1 MSRRKI
7 TPELQ
12 AVGKGFSNID
22 PGYTKLTRMREDDN
36 QNIANLKEAER
47 ERRERD
53 LTAEANLERIQ
64 KTEEANLKDIYIEDK
79 VLDTREKALKVNK
92 SIFEDNFEAEQKKD
106 KFKAAEVQSFLTE
119 LAPKAI
125 ENIDTIKKQNWD
137 VDQQASTRFHLK
149 HGISLDDQIALDLLE
164 EHQWAKGQELEEIA
178 DQLREEGYTIEEE
191 MWVRGKNSASEYG
204 RRKAYSI
211 IVGNRFEQW
220 AFQQLPKMEAD
231 TAAQKEAAM
240 EILAD
245 KYLEVHNL
253 KGISADF
260 LEPMFQKMR
269 GATSKII
276 NGARRS
282 ESIQASKERS
292 AQHIEVLAAA
302 YNTPTGGEALNN
314 LFRQKTR
321 EVGADGRSL
330 SPSEAKLKIFTE
342 VLKNVDNFPSDADVY
357 KLLNET
363 KLTHMNKTWAAAN
376 PELVRDLMNNRRIE
390 KENRTKVSKAVLD
403 GRRKEERAEFKAF
416 LDDPERYNGDA
427 RVVQRGIDQ
436 LFASGHTSEELA
448 PFLVYLDQSVQGRA
462 DGDYWRE
469 HINDLALSKTLS
481 TEDLTGPYVP
491 QDLKTKYWKQAAQN
505 DQLFSTI
512 DIKSIV
518 KDDLGGA
525 LRAALKE
532 DSLTTA
538 LHPSFEKAKRHA
550 ELEFRKE
557 FINNGGDADKA
568 LQNIEL
574 KIKNGTGKYSIIE
587 PGKQEIA
594 NGVTSFFASFTPGNH
609 DNAPP
614 ILNVSTFAERQK
626 IKRRVA
632 KDPTLLHRDLLV
644 KPEKLR
650 DIAKAIK
657 EGRNYRLPEVF
668 FELSGYNPS
677 IMGSPIDIWQQQIKA
692 AQDLGYLEKM
702 NLKIED
708 FKGTMFRDSKDP
720 LGKEII
726 QNLRTKA
733 DFRKTLQYTYK
744 PDSVRDPKYMS
755 PLVGGTVTNTLPPVY
770 TEEIP
775 IIVDN
780 ETMQFLKDSD
790 DFDYDIQ
797 EGSNVG
803 RFYRVEV

>member
-22 PGYTKLTRMREDDN
+22 PGYAKLTRMREDDN

-79 VLDTREKALKVNK
+79 VLDTREKALKVNAG
-92 SIFEDNFEAEQKKD
+92 IFEDNFKREQKGD
-106 KFKAAEVQSFLTE
+106 EYKAAEVQHLLTD
-119 LAPKAI
+119 LAPKAFA
-125 ENIDTIKKQNWD
+125 NIQTIQRGNWD
-137 VDQQASTRFHLK
+137 RDQKKSTAFHLK
-149 HGISLDDQIALDLLE
+149 HGLSLDEQIELDLLE
-164 EHQWAKGQELEEIA
+164 EHQWAKGEELELLA

-191 MWVRGKNSASEYG
+191 MYVRGRNSASDYG
-204 RRKAYSI
+204 RLKAYSI
-211 IVGNRFEQW
+211 IVGNKFEAW
-220 AFQQLPKMEAD
+220 AFNQLPKMEAD

-269 GATSKII
+269 ASTSKIV

-282 ESIQASKERS
+282 ESIQESKERS

-302 YNTPTGGEALNN
+302 YNTPTGGAALNN

-330 SPSEAKLKIFTE
+330 SPGEAKLAVFQDLQNI
-342 VLKNVDNFPSDADVY
+342 NNFPSDADVY

-376 PELVRDLMNNRRIE
+376 PELVQDLMNQRRIK
-390 KENRTKVSKAVLD
+390 KENKATVSKAVLD
-403 GRRKEERAEFKAF
+403 AKKVEERAEFKAF
-416 LDDPERYNGDA
+416 LDDPTRYNGDA
-427 RVVQRGIDQ
+427 RVVQQGIDQ
-436 LFASGHTSEELA
+436 LFASGHTAEDLA

-469 HINDLALSKTLS
+469 HINELALNNTLS

-491 QDLKTKYWKQAAQN
+491 TDLKNKYWKQAAQN

-512 DIKSIV
+512 DLKSIV
-518 KDDLGGA
+518 KDDIGGA

-538 LHPSFEKAKRHA
+538 LHPSFEKAKNHA

-557 FINNGGDADKA
+557 FLRNGGDAAKA

-574 KIKNGTGKYSIIE
+574 KIKNGTGKYSVIE

-626 IKRRVA
+626 IKQRVA

-657 EGRNYRLPEVF
+657 EGRSYRLPEVF
-668 FELSGYNPS
+668 YEISGYNPNV
-677 IMGSPIDIWQQQIKA
+677 MGSPIDIWTQQIKA
-692 AQDLGYLEKM
+692 AEDLGYLEKM

-733 DFRKTLQYTYK
+733 DFRKVLQLTYK
-744 PDSVRDPKYMS
+744 PDSAQDPKYMS

-775 IIVDN
+775 VVVDN
-780 ETMQFLKDSD
+780 ETLQFLKDSD

-797 EGSNVG
+797 EGTNVG
-803 RFYRVEV
+803 RFYIVEV

>member
-22 PGYTKLTRMREDDN
+22 PGYAKLARMREDDN
-36 QNIANLKEAER
+36 QKVADLKEAEK

-53 LTAEANLERIQ
+53 LLAEANLDRIQ

-79 VLDTREKALKVNK
+79 VIDTREKALKVNK
-92 SIFEDNFEAEQKKD
+92 EIFEDNFDAEQKQAKYR
-106 KFKAAEVQSFLTE
+106 AAEVQSFITE
-119 LAPKAI
+119 LVPQAVKDI
-125 ENIDTIKKQNWD
+125 NTLKQKQWN
-137 VDQQASTRFHLK
+137 VDQQKSTAFHLK
-149 HGISLDDQIALDLLE
+149 HGLSLDEQIELDLLE
-164 EHQWAKGQELEEIA
+164 EYQWAKGEELETLA
-178 DQLREEGYTIEEE
+178 DQLREEGYTLEEE
-191 MWVRGKNSASEYG
+191 MYIRGKNPASDYG
-204 RRKAYSI
+204 RLKANSI
-211 IVGNRFEQW
+211 IAGNNFEQW
-220 AFQQLPKMEAD
+220 AFSMLPKMEAD

-269 GATSKII
+269 TAKYKII

-282 ESIQASKERS
+282 EAIQQSQARS
-292 AQHIEVLAAA
+292 SQHLEVLAAA
-302 YNTPTGGEALNN
+302 YNTPTGGAALNN

-330 SPSEAKLKIFTE
+330 SPGEAKLKVFQDLQNIT
-342 VLKNVDNFPSDADVY
+342 NFPNDADVY

-376 PELVRDLMNNRRIE
+376 PELVQDLMNQRRIK
-390 KENRTKVSKAVLD
+390 KENRKSVSAAVLTAK
-403 GRRKEERAEFKAF
+403 RQEERAEFKAF
-416 LDDPERYNGDA
+416 LDDPERYNGDR
-427 RVVQRGIDQ
+427 RVVQQGIDQ
-436 LFASGHTSEELA
+436 LYATGHTSEELA

-469 HINDLALSKTLS
+469 HINDLALNNSLS

-491 QDLKTKYWKQAAQN
+491 QDLKNKYWKQAAQN

-512 DIKSIV
+512 DLKSIV

-557 FINNGGDADKA
+557 FLRNGGDADKA

-574 KIKNGTGKYSIIE
+574 KIKNGTGKYKIIE
-587 PGKQEIA
+587 PGKQEIE

-609 DNAPP
+609 PNAPE
-614 ILNVSTFAERQK
+614 ILNVASYKERVKVIQK
-626 IKRRVA
+626 LK
-632 KDPTLLHRDLLV
+632 KDETLLHKQLLLHPDRI
-644 KPEKLR
+644 K
-650 DIAKAIK
+650 DIAKSIK
-657 EGRNYRLPEVF
+657 EGRNYRLPNV
-668 FELSGYNPS
+668 LWDISLANPNRY
-677 IMGSPIDIWQQQIKA
+677 GSPIDIWKQQLKVAEDQ
-692 AQDLGYLEKM
+692 GFLEKWDLEM
-702 NLKIED
+702 ED

-726 QNLRTKA
+726 QTLRTKS
-733 DFRKTLQYTYK
+733 DFRKVLQMTYK

-755 PLVGGTVTNTLPPVY
+755 PIVAGTVTKTLPPVY
-770 TEEIP
+770 TQEIP
-775 IIVDN
+775 VILDPQ
-780 ETMQFLKDSD
+780 TQQFLKDSD
-790 DFDYDIQ
+790 DFDYEIQ
-797 EGSNVG
+797 PGTNVG
-803 RFYRVEV
+803 RFYRVGL

>member
-22 PGYTKLTRMREDDN
+22 PGYAKLTRMREDDN

-64 KTEEANLKDIYIEDK
+64 KTEEANLRDIYIEDK
-79 VLDTREKALKVNK
+79 VLDTRERALKVNAG
-92 SIFEDNFEAEQKKD
+92 IFEDNFRRQEKGYEA
-106 KFKAAEVQSFLTE
+106 KAAEVQHLLTN
-119 LAPKAI
+119 LAPQAFA
-125 ENIDTIKKQNWD
+125 DFQTIQRRNWD
-137 VDQQASTRFHLK
+137 RDQAKATAFHLK
-149 HGISLDDQIALDLLE
+149 HGLSLDEQIELDLLE
-164 EHQWAKGQELEEIA
+164 EHQWAKGEELELLA
-178 DQLREEGYTIEEE
+178 DQLREEGFTIEEE
-191 MWVRGKNSASEYG
+191 MYVRGRNSASDYG
-204 RRKAYSI
+204 RLKAYSI
-211 IVGNRFEQW
+211 IVGNRFEKW
-220 AFQQLPKMEAD
+220 AFSQLPKMEAD

-245 KYLEVHNL
+245 KYLEVHKL
-253 KGISADF
+253 KGVSADF

-269 GATSKII
+269 AATSKIV

-282 ESIQASKERS
+282 ESIQQSKRRS
-292 AQHIEVLAAA
+292 AEHIEVLAAA
-302 YNTPTGGEALNN
+302 YNTPDGGAALNN

-321 EVGADGRSL
+321 EIGVDGRSL
-330 SPSEAKLKIFTE
+330 SPGEAKLAVFRDLQNIT
-342 VLKNVDNFPSDADVY
+342 NFPSDADVY

-376 PELVRDLMNNRRIE
+376 PELVQDLMNQRRIQ

-403 GRRKEERAEFKAF
+403 AKKVEERAEFKAF

-427 RVVQRGIDQ
+427 RVVQQGIDQ

-469 HINDLALSKTLS
+469 HINDLALNNTLS

-491 QDLKTKYWKQAAQN
+491 QDLKNKYWKQASQN

-512 DIKSIV
+512 DLKSIV

-557 FINNGGDADKA
+557 FLRNGGDADKA

-574 KIKNGTGKYSIIE
+574 KIKNGDGKYSVIE

-614 ILNVSTFAERQK
+614 ILNVATFAERQK
-626 IKRRVA
+626 IKQRVA

-650 DIAKAIK
+650 DIAKAIA
-657 EGRNYRLPEVF
+657 EGRSYRLPEVF
-668 FELSGYNPS
+668 YEISGYNPNV
-677 IMGSPIDIWQQQIKA
+677 MGSPIDIWTQQIKA
-692 AQDLGYLEKM
+692 AEDLGYLEKM

-733 DFRKTLQYTYK
+733 DFRKVLQMTYK

-775 IIVDN
+775 LIVDN
-780 ETMQFLKDSD
+780 EVLQFLKNSD

-797 EGSNVG
+797 EGTNVG

>member
-22 PGYTKLTRMREDDN
+22 PGYAKLTRMREDDN

-79 VLDTREKALKVNK
+79 VLDTREKALKVNAE
-92 SIFEDNFEAEQKKD
+92 IFKDNFEAQQKVENA
-106 KFKAAEVQSFLTE
+106 KAEELNNFLTV

-125 ENIDTIKKQNWD
+125 SDIQTLKEKNWD
-137 VDQQASTRFHLK
+137 ATQAENTRFYLK
-149 HGISLDDQIALDLLE
+149 HGLSLDEQIQLDLLE
-164 EHQWAKGQELEEIA
+164 EHQWAKGEELELVA
-178 DQLREEGYTIEEE
+178 DQLREEGYTLEEE
-191 MWVRGKNSASEYG
+191 MFVRGKNSASDYG
-204 RRKAYSI
+204 RLKAYSI
-211 IVGNRFEQW
+211 IAGNKFENW

-245 KYLEVHNL
+245 KYLEIHGL

-269 GATSKII
+269 ASTSKIV

-282 ESIQASKERS
+282 ESIQQSKKRS
-292 AQHIEVLAAA
+292 AEHIEVLAAA
-302 YNTPTGGEALNN
+302 YNTPNGGEALNN

-330 SPSEAKLKIFTE
+330 SPGEAKLAVFKDLQNIT
-342 VLKNVDNFPSDADVY
+342 NFPSDADVY

-376 PELVRDLMNNRRIE
+376 PELVQDLMNQRRIQ
-390 KENRTKVSKAVLD
+390 KENKATVSKAVLD
-403 GRRKEERAEFKAF
+403 AKKVEERAEFKAF
-416 LDDPERYNGDA
+416 LDDPTRYNGDA
-427 RVVQRGIDQ
+427 RVVQQGIDQ
-436 LFASGHTSEELA
+436 LFASGHTAEDLA

-491 QDLKTKYWKQAAQN
+491 QDLKNKYWKQAAQN
-505 DQLFSTI
+505 DQLFDTI
-512 DIKSIV
+512 DLKSIV

-550 ELEFRKE
+550 EIEFRKE

-574 KIKNGTGKYSIIE
+574 KIKNGTGKYKIIE
-587 PGKQEIA
+587 PGQQEIE

-609 DNAPP
+609 KNAPE
-614 ILNVSTFAERQK
+614 ILNVNSFKERVKVIQK
-626 IKRRVA
+626 LK
-632 KDPTLLHRDLLV
+632 KDETLLHKKLLLHPDRI
-644 KPEKLR
+644 K

-657 EGRNYRLPEVF
+657 EGRNYRLPNV
-668 FELSGYNPS
+668 LWDISLANPNKY
-677 IMGSPIDIWQQQIKA
+677 GSPIDIWKQQLKVAEDQ
-692 AQDLGYLEKM
+692 GFLEKWD
-702 NLKIED
+702 LEIED

-733 DFRKTLQYTYK
+733 DFRKVLQLTYK
-744 PDSVRDPKYMS
+744 PDSAQDPKYMS

-780 ETMQFLKDSD
+780 TTLQFMKDSD

-797 EGSNVG
+797 EGTNVG

>member
-22 PGYTKLTRMREDDN
+22 PGYAKLTRMREDDN

-79 VLDTREKALKVNK
+79 VLDTREKALKVNAE
-92 SIFEDNFEAEQKKD
+92 IFKDNFEAQQKVENA
-106 KFKAAEVQSFLTE
+106 KAEELNNFLTV

-125 ENIDTIKKQNWD
+125 SDIQTLKEKNWD
-137 VDQQASTRFHLK
+137 ATQAENTRFYLK
-149 HGISLDDQIALDLLE
+149 HGLSLDEQIQLDLLE
-164 EHQWAKGQELEEIA
+164 EHQWAKGEELELVA
-178 DQLREEGYTIEEE
+178 DQLREEGYTLEEE
-191 MWVRGKNSASEYG
+191 MFVRGKNSASDYG
-204 RRKAYSI
+204 RLKAYSI
-211 IVGNRFEQW
+211 IAGNKFENW

-245 KYLEVHNL
+245 KYLEIHGL

-269 GATSKII
+269 ASTSKIV

-282 ESIQASKERS
+282 ESIQQSKKRS
-292 AQHIEVLAAA
+292 AEHIEVLAAA
-302 YNTPTGGEALNN
+302 YNTPNGGEALNN

-330 SPSEAKLKIFTE
+330 SPGEAKLAVFKDLQNIT
-342 VLKNVDNFPSDADVY
+342 NFPSDADVY

-376 PELVRDLMNNRRIE
+376 PELVQDLMNQRRIQ
-390 KENRTKVSKAVLD
+390 KENKATVSKAVLD
-403 GRRKEERAEFKAF
+403 AKKVEERAEFKAF
-416 LDDPERYNGDA
+416 LDDPTRYNGDA
-427 RVVQRGIDQ
+427 RVVQQGIDQ
-436 LFASGHTSEELA
+436 LFASGHTAEDLA

-491 QDLKTKYWKQAAQN
+491 QDLKNKYWKQAAQN
-505 DQLFSTI
+505 DQLFDTI
-512 DIKSIV
+512 DLKSIV

-538 LHPSFEKAKRHA
+538 LHPSFEKAKRYA
-550 ELEFRKE
+550 EIEFRKE

-574 KIKNGTGKYSIIE
+574 KIKNGTGKYKIIE
-587 PGKQEIA
+587 PGQQEIE

-609 DNAPP
+609 KNAPE
-614 ILNVSTFAERQK
+614 ILNVNSFKERVKVIQK
-626 IKRRVA
+626 LK
-632 KDPTLLHRDLLV
+632 KDETLLHKKLLLHPDRI
-644 KPEKLR
+644 K

-657 EGRNYRLPEVF
+657 EGRNYRLPNV
-668 FELSGYNPS
+668 LWDISLANPNKY
-677 IMGSPIDIWQQQIKA
+677 GSPIDIWKQQLKVAEDQ
-692 AQDLGYLEKM
+692 GFLEKWD
-702 NLKIED
+702 LEIED

-733 DFRKTLQYTYK
+733 DFRKVLQLTYK
-744 PDSVRDPKYMS
+744 PDSAQDPKYMS

-780 ETMQFLKDSD
+780 TTLQFMKDSD

-797 EGSNVG
+797 EGTNVG

>member
-53 LTAEANLERIQ
+53 LTAEANLDRIQ

-92 SIFEDNFEAEQKKD
+92 SIFEDNFEAQQKID
-106 KFKAAEVQSFLTE
+106 KYKAAEVQSFLTE

-125 ENIDTIKKQNWD
+125 EDIKSNQLKDWD
-137 VDQQASTRFHLK
+137 ATQKWSTNFHLR
-149 HGISLDDQIALDLLE
+149 HGLTLDEQIELDLLE
-164 EHQWAKGQELEEIA
+164 EYQWAKGEELEKVA
-178 DQLREEGYTIEEE
+178 DQLRLDGYTLEEE
-191 MWVRGKNSASEYG
+191 MFVRGKNSASDYG
-204 RRKAYSI
+204 RLKAYSI
-211 IVGNRFEQW
+211 LAGNQFYDW
-220 AFQQLPKMEAD
+220 AIQQLPNMEAD
-231 TAAQKEAAM
+231 TVEQKQAAM
-240 EILAD
+240 EILQD
-245 KYLEVHNL
+245 KYLEIHKL

-269 GATSKII
+269 GGTDKII
-276 NGARRS
+276 NGAVRS
-282 ESIQASKERS
+282 RSIQQSKERS
-292 AQHIEVLAAA
+292 AEHIEVLAAA
-302 YNTPTGGEALNN
+302 YNTTSGGAALNN
-314 LFRQKTR
+314 LFTQKTR

-330 SPSEAKLKIFTE
+330 SPGEAKLAVFKDLQNIT
-342 VLKNVDNFPSDADVY
+342 NFPNDADVY

-376 PELVRDLMNNRRIE
+376 PELVQDLMNQRRIQ
-390 KENRTKVSKAVLD
+390 KTSKANVAKEVLTAK
-403 GRRKEERAEFKAF
+403 RTEERAEFKAF

-427 RVVQRGIDQ
+427 RVVQQGIDQ

-462 DGDYWRE
+462 DGDYWRQ

-505 DQLFSTI
+505 DQLFDTI
-512 DIKSIV
+512 DLKSIV

-557 FINNGGDADKA
+557 FLRNGGDADKA

-609 DNAPP
+609 DNHPP

-644 KPEKLR
+644 KPEKLK

-677 IMGSPIDIWQQQIKA
+677 VMGSPIDIWQQQLKA
-692 AQDLGYLEKM
+692 AEDLGYLEKM
-702 NLKIED
+702 DLKIED

-755 PLVGGTVTNTLPPVY
+755 PLVGGTVTNTLPKVY

-780 ETMQFLKDSD
+780 ETIQYLKDSD

>member
-22 PGYTKLTRMREDDN
+22 PGYAKLTRMREDDN

-79 VLDTREKALKVNK
+79 VLDTREKALKVNAG
-92 SIFEDNFEAEQKKD
+92 IFVENFEAEQRKD
-106 KFKAAEVQSFLTE
+106 KYKAAEVQHLLTD
-119 LAPKAI
+119 LAPKAFA
-125 ENIDTIKKQNWD
+125 NIQTIQRGNWD
-137 VDQQASTRFHLK
+137 RDQAKATAFHLK
-149 HGISLDDQIALDLLE
+149 HGLSLDEQIELDLLE
-164 EHQWAKGQELEEIA
+164 EHQWAKGEELELLA
-178 DQLREEGYTIEEE
+178 DQLREEGFTIEEE
-191 MWVRGKNSASEYG
+191 MYVRGRNSASDYG
-204 RRKAYSI
+204 RLKAYSI
-211 IVGNRFEQW
+211 IVGNKFEAW
-220 AFQQLPKMEAD
+220 AFNQLPKMEAD

-269 GATSKII
+269 SSTSKIV
-276 NGARRS
+276 NGARRT
-282 ESIQASKERS
+282 EAIQQTQRRS
-292 AQHIEVLAAA
+292 AEHIEVLAAA
-302 YNTPTGGEALNN
+302 YNTPSGGAALNN

-321 EVGADGRSL
+321 EVRPDGS
-330 SPSEAKLKIFTE
+330 SMSAGEAKLAVFKDLQNI
-342 VLKNVDNFPSDADVY
+342 DNFPNDADVY

-376 PELVRDLMNNRRIE
+376 PEMVQDLMNQRRIQ
-390 KENRTKVSKAVLD
+390 KENRTKVSAAVLTAK
-403 GRRKEERAEFKAF
+403 RQEERAEFKAF
-416 LDDPERYNGDA
+416 LDDPTRYNGDA
-427 RVVQRGIDQ
+427 RVVQQGIDQ
-436 LFASGHTSEELA
+436 LFASGHTAEELA

-469 HINDLALSKTLS
+469 HINDLALNNSLS

-491 QDLKTKYWKQAAQN
+491 TDLKNKYWKQAVQN

-512 DIKSIV
+512 DLKSIV

-557 FINNGGDADKA
+557 FLRNGGDADKA

-574 KIKNGTGKYSIIE
+574 KIKNGTGKYSVIE

-609 DNAPP
+609 PNAPE
-614 ILNVSTFAERQK
+614 ILNVASFKER
-626 IKRRVA
+626 A
-632 KDPTLLHRDLLV
+632 KVIQRLSKDETLLHKKLLLHPDRI
-644 KPEKLR
+644 K
-650 DIAKAIK
+650 DIAKSIK
-657 EGRNYRLPEVF
+657 EGRNYRLPNV
-668 FELSGYNPS
+668 LWDISLANPNKY
-677 IMGSPIDIWQQQIKA
+677 GSPIDIWKQQLKVAEDQ
-692 AQDLGYLEKM
+692 GFLEKWD
-702 NLKIED
+702 LDIED

-733 DFRKTLQYTYK
+733 DFRKVLQMTYK

-755 PLVGGTVTNTLPPVY
+755 PIVAGTVTNTLPPVY
-770 TEEIP
+770 TQEIP
-775 IIVDN
+775 VILDPQ
-780 ETMQFLKDSD
+780 TQQFLKDSD
-790 DFDYDIQ
+790 DFDYEIQ
-797 EGSNVG
+797 PGTNVG
-803 RFYRVEV
+803 RFYRVGL

>member
-22 PGYTKLTRMREDDN
+22 PGYAKLTRMREDDN

-92 SIFEDNFEAEQKKD
+92 GIFEDNFERQERG
-106 KFKAAEVQSFLTE
+106 FKAKDAEVQNLLTN
-119 LAPKAI
+119 LAPQAFADI
-125 ENIDTIKKQNWD
+125 QTIQRGNWD
-137 VDQQASTRFHLK
+137 RDQQKATAFHLK
-149 HGISLDDQIALDLLE
+149 HGLSLDEQIELDLLE
-164 EHQWAKGQELEEIA
+164 EYQWAKGEELEKVA
-178 DQLREEGYTIEEE
+178 DQLREEGYTLEEE
-191 MWVRGKNSASEYG
+191 MYVRGKNSASDYG
-204 RRKAYSI
+204 RLKAYSI
-211 IVGNRFEQW
+211 IVGNKFEQW

-245 KYLEVHNL
+245 KYLEVHKL
-253 KGISADF
+253 KGLSADF

-269 GATSKII
+269 TSTSKIV
-276 NGARRS
+276 NGARRA
-282 ESIQASKERS
+282 EAIQQTQKRS
-292 AQHIEVLAAA
+292 AEHIEVLAAA

-330 SPSEAKLKIFTE
+330 SPGEAKLKVFEDLQNIR
-342 VLKNVDNFPSDADVY
+342 NFPSDADVY

-376 PELVRDLMNNRRIE
+376 PELVQDLMNQRRIK
-390 KENRTKVSKAVLD
+390 KENQAKVSKAVLD
-403 GRRKEERAEFKAF
+403 GRRKEERAEFKRF

-469 HINDLALSKTLS
+469 HINDLALNNSLS

-491 QDLKTKYWKQAAQN
+491 TDLKNKYWKQAAQN

-512 DIKSIV
+512 DLKSIV

-557 FINNGGDADKA
+557 FLRNGGDADKA

-614 ILNVSTFAERQK
+614 ILNVSTFKERQK
-626 IKRRVA
+626 IKQRVA

-657 EGRNYRLPEVF
+657 EGRSYRLPEVF
-668 FELSGYNPS
+668 YELSGYNPS
-677 IMGSPIDIWQQQIKA
+677 VMGSPIDIWQQQIKA

-755 PLVGGTVTNTLPPVY
+755 PLVGGTVTNTLPKVY

-780 ETMQFLKDSD
+780 ETMQYLKDSD

-797 EGSNVG
+797 EGANVG

>member
-22 PGYTKLTRMREDDN
+22 PGYAKLTRMREDDN

-79 VLDTREKALKVNK
+79 VLDTREKALKVNAE
-92 SIFEDNFEAEQKKD
+92 IFKDNFEAQQKVENA
-106 KFKAAEVQSFLTE
+106 KAEELNNFLTV

-125 ENIDTIKKQNWD
+125 SDIQTLKEKNWD
-137 VDQQASTRFHLK
+137 ATQAENTRFYLK
-149 HGISLDDQIALDLLE
+149 HGLSLDEQIQLDLLE
-164 EHQWAKGQELEEIA
+164 EHQWAKGEELELVA
-178 DQLREEGYTIEEE
+178 DQLREEGYTLEEE
-191 MWVRGKNSASEYG
+191 MFVRGKNSASDYG
-204 RRKAYSI
+204 RLKAYSI
-211 IVGNRFEQW
+211 IAGNKFENW

-245 KYLEVHNL
+245 KYLEIHGL

-269 GATSKII
+269 ASTSKIV

-282 ESIQASKERS
+282 ESIQQSKKRS
-292 AQHIEVLAAA
+292 AEHIEVLAAA
-302 YNTPTGGEALNN
+302 YNTPNGGEALNN

-330 SPSEAKLKIFTE
+330 SPGEAKLAVFKDLQNIT
-342 VLKNVDNFPSDADVY
+342 NFPSDADVY

-376 PELVRDLMNNRRIE
+376 PELVQDLMNQRRIQ
-390 KENRTKVSKAVLD
+390 KENKATVSKAVLD
-403 GRRKEERAEFKAF
+403 AKKVEERAEFKAF
-416 LDDPERYNGDA
+416 LDDPTRYNGDA
-427 RVVQRGIDQ
+427 RVVQQGIDQ
-436 LFASGHTSEELA
+436 LFASGHTAEDLA

-469 HINDLALSKTLS
+469 LINDLALSKTLS

-491 QDLKTKYWKQAAQN
+491 QDLKNKYWKQAAQN
-505 DQLFSTI
+505 DQLFDTI
-512 DIKSIV
+512 DLKSIV

-538 LHPSFEKAKRHA
+538 LHPSFEKAKRYA
-550 ELEFRKE
+550 EIEFRKE

-574 KIKNGTGKYSIIE
+574 KIKNGTGKYKIIE
-587 PGKQEIA
+587 PGQQEIE

-609 DNAPP
+609 KNAPE
-614 ILNVSTFAERQK
+614 ILNVNSFKERVKVIQK
-626 IKRRVA
+626 LK
-632 KDPTLLHRDLLV
+632 KDETLLHKKLLLHPDRI
-644 KPEKLR
+644 K

-657 EGRNYRLPEVF
+657 EGRNYRLPNV
-668 FELSGYNPS
+668 LWDISLANPNKY
-677 IMGSPIDIWQQQIKA
+677 GSPIDIWKQQLKVAEDQ
-692 AQDLGYLEKM
+692 GFLEKWD
-702 NLKIED
+702 LEIED

-733 DFRKTLQYTYK
+733 DFRKVLQLTYK
-744 PDSVRDPKYMS
+744 PDSAQDPKYMS

-780 ETMQFLKDSD
+780 TTLQFMKDSD

-797 EGSNVG
+797 EGTNVG

>member
-53 LTAEANLERIQ
+53 LTAEANLDRIQ

-125 ENIDTIKKQNWD
+125 ENIETIKKQNWD

-245 KYLEVHNL
+245 KYLEIHGL
-253 KGISADF
+253 KGFSADF

-269 GATSKII
+269 GATQKIVS
-276 NGARRS
+276 GARRA
-282 ESIQASKERS
+282 ESIQQSQLRSKD
-292 AQHIEVLAAA
+292 HIQVLAAS
-302 YNTPTGGEALNN
+302 YNTTSGGEALNN
-314 LFRQKTR
+314 LFTQKTR
-321 EVGADGRSL
+321 EITADGRSL
-330 SPSEAKLKIFTE
+330 SPGEAKLAVFKDLQNIT
-342 VLKNVDNFPSDADVY
+342 NFPSDADVY

-376 PELVRDLMNNRRIE
+376 PELVQDLMNQRRIK
-390 KENRTKVSKAVLD
+390 KENKATVSKAVLD
-403 GRRKEERAEFKAF
+403 AKKVEERAEFKAF

-427 RVVQRGIDQ
+427 RVVQQGIDQ
-436 LFASGHTSEELA
+436 LFASGHTSEDLA

-469 HINDLALSKTLS
+469 HINDLALNNSLS

-491 QDLKTKYWKQAAQN
+491 TDLKNKYWKQAAQN
-505 DQLFSTI
+505 DQLFDTI
-512 DIKSIV
+512 DLKSIV

-557 FINNGGDADKA
+557 FLRNGGDADKA

-702 NLKIED
+702 DLKIED

-755 PLVGGTVTNTLPPVY
+755 PLVGGTVTNTLPKVY

-780 ETMQFLKDSD
+780 ETIQYLKDSD

>member
-22 PGYTKLTRMREDDN
+22 PGYAKLTRMREDDN

-64 KTEEANLKDIYIEDK
+64 KTEEANLKDIYIEDD
-79 VLDTREKALKVNK
+79 VLDTREKALKVNAQVFK
-92 SIFEDNFEAEQKKD
+92 DNFEAKQKED
-106 KFKAAEVQSFLTE
+106 KYKAAEVQSFLTE
-119 LAPKAI
+119 LAPQAIADLKTIQRGNWERDQAKA
-125 ENIDTIKKQNWD
+125 T
-137 VDQQASTRFHLK
+137 AFHLK
-149 HGISLDDQIALDLLE
+149 HGLSLDEQIELDLLE
-164 EHQWAKGQELEEIA
+164 EYQWAKGEELETAA
-178 DQLREEGYTIEEE
+178 DQLREEGYTLEEE
-191 MWVRGKNSASEYG
+191 MFVRGQNSASDYG
-204 RRKAYSI
+204 RLKAYSI
-211 IVGNRFEQW
+211 IVGNKFEAW
-220 AFQQLPKMEAD
+220 AFNQLPKMEAD

-253 KGISADF
+253 KGLSADF

-269 GATSKII
+269 ASTSKIV

-282 ESIQASKERS
+282 ESIQQSKERS

-302 YNTPTGGEALNN
+302 YNTPNGGEALNN

-321 EVGADGRSL
+321 EIGVDGRSL
-330 SPSEAKLKIFTE
+330 SAGEAKLKVFEDLQNIT
-342 VLKNVDNFPSDADVY
+342 NFPSDADVY
-357 KLLNET
+357 KMLNET

-376 PELVRDLMNNRRIE
+376 PELVQDLMNQRRIK
-390 KENRTKVSKAVLD
+390 KENKATVSKAVLD
-403 GRRKEERAEFKAF
+403 AKKVEERAEFKAF

-427 RVVQRGIDQ
+427 RVVQQGIDQ
-436 LFASGHTSEELA
+436 LFASGHTSEDLA

-469 HINDLALSKTLS
+469 HINDLALNNSLS

-491 QDLKTKYWKQAAQN
+491 TDLKNKYWKQAAQN
-505 DQLFSTI
+505 DQLFDTI
-512 DIKSIV
+512 DLKSIV

-538 LHPSFEKAKRHA
+538 LHPSFEKAKRLA

-557 FINNGGDADKA
+557 FLRNGGDADKA

-755 PLVGGTVTNTLPPVY
+755 PLVGGTVTNTLPKVY

-780 ETMQFLKDSD
+780 ETIQYLKDSD

>member
-22 PGYTKLTRMREDDN
+22 PGYAKLTRMREDDN

-79 VLDTREKALKVNK
+79 VLDTREKALKVNAG
-92 SIFEDNFEAEQKKD
+92 IFEENFKRQEKGYEAKD
-106 KFKAAEVQSFLTE
+106 AEVQNLITN
-119 LAPKAI
+119 LAPKAFADI
-125 ENIDTIKKQNWD
+125 QTIQRGNWNR
-137 VDQQASTRFHLK
+137 DQAKATSFYLK
-149 HGISLDDQIALDLLE
+149 YGLSLDEQIELDLLE
-164 EHQWAKGQELEEIA
+164 EHQWAKGEELELLA
-178 DQLREEGYTIEEE
+178 DQLREEGYTLEEE
-191 MWVRGKNSASEYG
+191 MFVRGKNSASDYG
-204 RRKAYSI
+204 RLKAYSI
-211 IVGNRFEQW
+211 IVGNKFEAW
-220 AFQQLPKMEAD
+220 AFNQLPKMEAD

-269 GATSKII
+269 SATSKIV
-276 NGARRS
+276 NGARRND
-282 ESIQASKERS
+282 SIQESKARS
-292 AQHIEVLAAA
+292 SQHLEVLAAA
-302 YNTPTGGEALNN
+302 YNTPNGGEALNN

-321 EVGADGRSL
+321 EVGVDGRSL
-330 SPSEAKLKIFTE
+330 SPGEAKLKVFEDLQNIT
-342 VLKNVDNFPSDADVY
+342 NFPSDADVY
-357 KLLNET
+357 KMLNET

-376 PELVRDLMNNRRIE
+376 PELVQDLMNQRRIK
-390 KENRTKVSKAVLD
+390 KENKATVSKAVLD
-403 GRRKEERAEFKAF
+403 AKKVEERAEFKAF

-427 RVVQRGIDQ
+427 RVVQQGIDQ
-436 LFASGHTSEELA
+436 LFASGHTAEDLA

-469 HINDLALSKTLS
+469 HINELALNNTLS

-491 QDLKTKYWKQAAQN
+491 TDLKNKYWKQAAQN

-512 DIKSIV
+512 DLKSIV
-518 KDDLGGA
+518 KDDIGGA

-538 LHPSFEKAKRHA
+538 LHPSFEKAKNHA

-557 FINNGGDADKA
+557 FLRNGGDAAKA

-574 KIKNGTGKYSIIE
+574 KIKNGTGKYSVIE
-587 PGKQEIA
+587 PGKQEIE

-614 ILNVSTFAERQK
+614 ILNVATFNERQK
-626 IKRRVA
+626 IKQRVA

-657 EGRNYRLPEVF
+657 EGRSYRLPEVF
-668 FELSGYNPS
+668 YELSGYNPNV
-677 IMGSPIDIWQQQIKA
+677 MGSPIDIWTQQIKA
-692 AQDLGYLEKM
+692 AEDLGYLEKM

-708 FKGTMFRDSKDP
+708 FKGTMFRNSKDP

-733 DFRKTLQYTYK
+733 DFRKVLQLTYK
-744 PDSVRDPKYMS
+744 PDSAQDPKYMS

-775 IIVDN
+775 VVVDN
-780 ETMQFLKDSD
+780 ETLQFLKDSD

-797 EGSNVG
+797 EGTNVG

>member
-22 PGYTKLTRMREDDN
+22 PGYAKLTRMREDDN

-79 VLDTREKALKVNK
+79 VLDTREKALKVNAE
-92 SIFEDNFEAEQKKD
+92 IFKDNFEAQQKVENA
-106 KFKAAEVQSFLTE
+106 KAEELNNFLTV

-125 ENIDTIKKQNWD
+125 SDIQTLKEKNWD
-137 VDQQASTRFHLK
+137 ATQAENTRFYLK
-149 HGISLDDQIALDLLE
+149 HGLSLDEQIQLDLLE
-164 EHQWAKGQELEEIA
+164 EHQWAKGEELELVA
-178 DQLREEGYTIEEE
+178 DQLREEGYTLEEE
-191 MWVRGKNSASEYG
+191 MFVRGKNSASDYG
-204 RRKAYSI
+204 RLKAYSI
-211 IVGNRFEQW
+211 IAGNKFENW

-245 KYLEVHNL
+245 KYLEIHGL

-269 GATSKII
+269 ASTSKIV

-282 ESIQASKERS
+282 ESIQQSKKRS
-292 AQHIEVLAAA
+292 AEHIEVLAAA
-302 YNTPTGGEALNN
+302 YNTPNGGEALNN

-330 SPSEAKLKIFTE
+330 SPGEAKLAVFKDLQNIT
-342 VLKNVDNFPSDADVY
+342 NFPSDADVY

-376 PELVRDLMNNRRIE
+376 PELVQDLMNQRRIQ
-390 KENRTKVSKAVLD
+390 KENKATVSKAVLD
-403 GRRKEERAEFKAF
+403 AKKVEERAEFKAF
-416 LDDPERYNGDA
+416 LDDPTRYNGDA
-427 RVVQRGIDQ
+427 RVVQQGIDQ
-436 LFASGHTSEELA
+436 LFASGHTAEDLA

-491 QDLKTKYWKQAAQN
+491 QDLKNKYWKQAAQN
-505 DQLFSTI
+505 DQLFDTI
-512 DIKSIV
+512 DLKSIV

-538 LHPSFEKAKRHA
+538 LHPSFEKAKRYA
-550 ELEFRKE
+550 EIEFRKE

-574 KIKNGTGKYSIIE
+574 KIKNGTGKYKIIE
-587 PGKQEIA
+587 PGQQEIE

-609 DNAPP
+609 KNAPE
-614 ILNVSTFAERQK
+614 ILNVNSFKERVKVIQK
-626 IKRRVA
+626 LK
-632 KDPTLLHRDLLV
+632 KDETLLHTKLLLHPDRI
-644 KPEKLR
+644 K

-657 EGRNYRLPEVF
+657 EGRNYRLPNV
-668 FELSGYNPS
+668 LWDISLANPNKY
-677 IMGSPIDIWQQQIKA
+677 GSPIDIWKQQLKVAEDQ
-692 AQDLGYLEKM
+692 GFLEKWD
-702 NLKIED
+702 LEIED

-733 DFRKTLQYTYK
+733 DFRKVLQLTYK
-744 PDSVRDPKYMS
+744 PDSAQDPKYMS

-780 ETMQFLKDSD
+780 TTLQFMKDSD

-797 EGSNVG
+797 EGTNVG

>member
-22 PGYTKLTRMREDDN
+22 PGYAKLTRMREDDN

-64 KTEEANLKDIYIEDK
+64 KTEEANLRDIYIEDK
-79 VLDTREKALKVNK
+79 VLDTREKALKVNAE
-92 SIFEDNFEAEQKKD
+92 IFEDNFKRQEKGYEA
-106 KFKAAEVQSFLTE
+106 KAAEVQHLLTD
-119 LAPKAI
+119 LAPKAFA
-125 ENIDTIKKQNWD
+125 NIQTIQRGNWD
-137 VDQQASTRFHLK
+137 RDQAKATAFHLK
-149 HGISLDDQIALDLLE
+149 HGLSLDEQIELDLLE
-164 EHQWAKGQELEEIA
+164 EHQWAKGEELELLA
-178 DQLREEGYTIEEE
+178 DQLREEGFTIEEE
-191 MWVRGKNSASEYG
+191 MYVRGRNSASDYG
-204 RRKAYSI
+204 RLKAYSI
-211 IVGNRFEQW
+211 IVGNKFEAW
-220 AFQQLPKMEAD
+220 AFNQLPKMEAD

-269 GATSKII
+269 AATSKIV

-282 ESIQASKERS
+282 ESIQESKERS
-292 AQHIEVLAAA
+292 AQHIEVLAAS
-302 YNTPTGGEALNN
+302 YNTPNGGEALNN

-330 SPSEAKLKIFTE
+330 SPGEAKLAVFKDLQNIT
-342 VLKNVDNFPSDADVY
+342 NFPSDADVY

-376 PELVRDLMNNRRIE
+376 PELVQDLMNQRRIQ
-390 KENRTKVSKAVLD
+390 KENKATVSKAVLD
-403 GRRKEERAEFKAF
+403 AKKVEERAEFKAF
-416 LDDPERYNGDA
+416 LDDPTRYNGDA
-427 RVVQRGIDQ
+427 RVVQQGIDQ
-436 LFASGHTSEELA
+436 LFASGHTAEDLA

-469 HINDLALSKTLS
+469 HINELALNNTLS

-491 QDLKTKYWKQAAQN
+491 TDLKNKYWKQAAQN

-512 DIKSIV
+512 DLKSIV
-518 KDDLGGA
+518 KDDIGGA

-538 LHPSFEKAKRHA
+538 LHPSFEKAKNHA

-557 FINNGGDADKA
+557 FLRNGGDAAKA

-574 KIKNGTGKYSIIE
+574 KIKNGTGKYSVIE

-626 IKRRVA
+626 IKQRVA

-657 EGRNYRLPEVF
+657 EGRSYRLPEVF
-668 FELSGYNPS
+668 YEISGYNPNV
-677 IMGSPIDIWQQQIKA
+677 MGSPIDIWTQQIKA
-692 AQDLGYLEKM
+692 AEDLGYLEKM

-733 DFRKTLQYTYK
+733 DFRKVLQLTYK
-744 PDSVRDPKYMS
+744 PDSAQDPKYMS
-755 PLVGGTVTNTLPPVY
+755 PIVGGTVTNTLPPVY

-775 IIVDN
+775 VVVDN
-780 ETMQFLKDSD
+780 ETLQFLKDSD

-797 EGSNVG
+797 EGTNVG

>member
-1 MSRRKI
+1 
-7 TPELQ
+7 
-12 AVGKGFSNID
+12 
-22 PGYTKLTRMREDDN
+22 
-36 QNIANLKEAER
+36 
-47 ERRERD
+47 
-53 LTAEANLERIQ
+53 
-64 KTEEANLKDIYIEDK
+64 
-79 VLDTREKALKVNK
+79 
-92 SIFEDNFEAEQKKD
+92 
-106 KFKAAEVQSFLTE
+106 
-119 LAPKAI
+119 
-125 ENIDTIKKQNWD
+125 
-137 VDQQASTRFHLK
+137 
-149 HGISLDDQIALDLLE
+149 
-164 EHQWAKGQELEEIA
+164 
-178 DQLREEGYTIEEE
+178 
-191 MWVRGKNSASEYG
+191 
-204 RRKAYSI
+204 
-211 IVGNRFEQW
+211 
-220 AFQQLPKMEAD
+220 
-231 TAAQKEAAM
+231 
-240 EILAD
+240 
-245 KYLEVHNL
+245 
-253 KGISADF
+253 
-260 LEPMFQKMR
+260 
-269 GATSKII
+269 
-276 NGARRS
+276 
-282 ESIQASKERS
+282 
-292 AQHIEVLAAA
+292 
-302 YNTPTGGEALNN
+302 
-314 LFRQKTR
+314 
-321 EVGADGRSL
+321 
-330 SPSEAKLKIFTE
+330 
-342 VLKNVDNFPSDADVY
+342 
-357 KLLNET
+357 
-363 KLTHMNKTWAAAN
+363 MNKTWAAAN
-376 PELVRDLMNNRRIE
+376 PELVQDLMNQRRIQ
-390 KENRTKVSKAVLD
+390 KENRKTVSKAVLTAK
-403 GRRKEERAEFKAF
+403 RREERDEFKAF
-416 LDDPERYNGDA
+416 LDDPTRYNGDA
-427 RVVQRGIDQ
+427 RVVQQGIDQ

-469 HINDLALSKTLS
+469 HINELALNNTLS

-491 QDLKTKYWKQAAQN
+491 TDLKNKYWKQAAQN

-512 DIKSIV
+512 DLKSIV

-557 FINNGGDADKA
+557 FLRNGGDADKA

-574 KIKNGTGKYSIIE
+574 KIKNGTGKYSVID

-614 ILNVSTFAERQK
+614 ILNVATFKERQK
-626 IKRRVA
+626 IKQRVA

-657 EGRNYRLPEVF
+657 EGRSYRLPEVF
-668 FELSGYNPS
+668 VELSGYNPNV
-677 IMGSPIDIWQQQIKA
+677 MGSPIDIWTQQIKA
-692 AQDLGYLEKM
+692 AEDLGYLEKM

-755 PLVGGTVTNTLPPVY
+755 PLVGGTVTNTLPKVY

-780 ETMQFLKDSD
+780 ETIQYLKDSD

>member
-53 LTAEANLERIQ
+53 LTAEANLDRIQ

-92 SIFEDNFEAEQKKD
+92 SIFEDNFEAQQKID
-106 KFKAAEVQSFLTE
+106 KYKAAEVQSFLTE

-125 ENIDTIKKQNWD
+125 EDIKSNQLKDWD
-137 VDQQASTRFHLK
+137 ATQKWSTNFHLR
-149 HGISLDDQIALDLLE
+149 HGLTLDEQIELDLLE
-164 EHQWAKGQELEEIA
+164 EYQWAKGEELEKVA
-178 DQLREEGYTIEEE
+178 DQLRLDGYTLEEE
-191 MWVRGKNSASEYG
+191 MFVRGKNSASDYG
-204 RRKAYSI
+204 RLKAYSI
-211 IVGNRFEQW
+211 LAGNQFYDW
-220 AFQQLPKMEAD
+220 AIQQLPNMEAD
-231 TAAQKEAAM
+231 TVEQKQAAM
-240 EILAD
+240 EILQD
-245 KYLEVHNL
+245 KYLEIHKL

-269 GATSKII
+269 GGTDKII
-276 NGARRS
+276 NGAVRS
-282 ESIQASKERS
+282 RSIQQSKERS
-292 AQHIEVLAAA
+292 AEHIEVLAAA
-302 YNTPTGGEALNN
+302 YNTTSGGAALNN
-314 LFRQKTR
+314 LFTQKTR

-330 SPSEAKLKIFTE
+330 SPGEAKLAVFKDLQNIT
-342 VLKNVDNFPSDADVY
+342 NFPNDADVY

-376 PELVRDLMNNRRIE
+376 PELVQDLMNQRRIQ
-390 KENRTKVSKAVLD
+390 KTSKANVAKEVLTAK
-403 GRRKEERAEFKAF
+403 RTEERAEFKAF

-427 RVVQRGIDQ
+427 RVVQQGIDQ

-462 DGDYWRE
+462 DGDYWRQ

-505 DQLFSTI
+505 DQLFDTI
-512 DIKSIV
+512 DLKSIV

-587 PGKQEIA
+587 PGKQEIE

-609 DNAPP
+609 DNHPP

-644 KPEKLR
+644 KPEKLK

-677 IMGSPIDIWQQQIKA
+677 VMGSPIDIWQQQLKA
-692 AQDLGYLEKM
+692 AEDLGYLEKM
-702 NLKIED
+702 DLKIED

-755 PLVGGTVTNTLPPVY
+755 PLVGGTVTNTLPKVY

-780 ETMQFLKDSD
+780 ETIQYLKDSD

>member
-22 PGYTKLTRMREDDN
+22 PGYAKLTRMREDDN

-79 VLDTREKALKVNK
+79 VLDTREKALKVNAE
-92 SIFEDNFEAEQKKD
+92 IFKDNFEAQQKVENA
-106 KFKAAEVQSFLTE
+106 KAEELNNFLTV

-125 ENIDTIKKQNWD
+125 SDIQTLKEKNWD
-137 VDQQASTRFHLK
+137 ATQAENTRFYLK
-149 HGISLDDQIALDLLE
+149 HGLSLDEQIQLDLLE
-164 EHQWAKGQELEEIA
+164 EHQWAKGEELELVA
-178 DQLREEGYTIEEE
+178 DQLREEGYTLEEE
-191 MWVRGKNSASEYG
+191 MFVRGKNSASDYG
-204 RRKAYSI
+204 RLKAYSI
-211 IVGNRFEQW
+211 IAGNKFENW

-245 KYLEVHNL
+245 KYLEIHGL

-269 GATSKII
+269 ASTSKIV

-282 ESIQASKERS
+282 ESIQQSKKRS
-292 AQHIEVLAAA
+292 AEHIEVLAAA
-302 YNTPTGGEALNN
+302 YNTPNGGEALNN

-330 SPSEAKLKIFTE
+330 SPGEAKLAVFKDLQNIT
-342 VLKNVDNFPSDADVY
+342 NFPSDADVY

-376 PELVRDLMNNRRIE
+376 PELVQDLMNQRRIQ
-390 KENRTKVSKAVLD
+390 KENKATVSKAVLD
-403 GRRKEERAEFKAF
+403 AKKVEERAEFKAF
-416 LDDPERYNGDA
+416 LDDPTRYNGDA
-427 RVVQRGIDQ
+427 RVVQQGIDQ
-436 LFASGHTSEELA
+436 LFASGHTAEDLA

-491 QDLKTKYWKQAAQN
+491 QDLKNKYWKQAAQN
-505 DQLFSTI
+505 DQLFDTI
-512 DIKSIV
+512 DLKSIV

-538 LHPSFEKAKRHA
+538 LHPSFEKAKRYA
-550 ELEFRKE
+550 EIEFRKE

-574 KIKNGTGKYSIIE
+574 KIKNGTGKYKIIE
-587 PGKQEIA
+587 PGQQEIE

-609 DNAPP
+609 KNAPE
-614 ILNVSTFAERQK
+614 ILNVNSFKERVKVIQK
-626 IKRRVA
+626 LK
-632 KDPTLLHRDLLV
+632 KDETLLHTKLLLHPDRI
-644 KPEKLR
+644 K

-657 EGRNYRLPEVF
+657 EGRNYRLPNV
-668 FELSGYNPS
+668 LWDISLANPNKY
-677 IMGSPIDIWQQQIKA
+677 GSPIDIWKQQLKVAEDQ
-692 AQDLGYLEKM
+692 GFLEKWD
-702 NLKIED
+702 LEIED

-733 DFRKTLQYTYK
+733 DFRKVLQLTYK
-744 PDSVRDPKYMS
+744 PDSAQDPKYMS

-775 IIVDN
+775 VVVDN
-780 ETMQFLKDSD
+780 ETLQFLKDSD

-797 EGSNVG
+797 EGTNVG

>member
-22 PGYTKLTRMREDDN
+22 PGYAKLTRMREDDN
-36 QNIANLKEAER
+36 QKIANLKEAEK
-47 ERRERD
+47 ERRELD
-53 LTAEANLERIQ
+53 LTAEANLDRIQ
-64 KTEEANLKDIYIEDK
+64 KTQEANLKDIYIEDK
-79 VLDTREKALKVNK
+79 VIDTREKALKVNK

-106 KFKAAEVQSFLTE
+106 KARAAEVQSFLTE
-119 LAPKAI
+119 HAPKAI
-125 ENIDTIKKQNWD
+125 ENIETIKKQNWD

-211 IVGNRFEQW
+211 IAGNRFEQW

-245 KYLEVHNL
+245 KYLEIHGL
-253 KGISADF
+253 KGFSADF

-269 GATSKII
+269 GATQKIVS
-276 NGARRS
+276 GARRA
-282 ESIQASKERS
+282 ESIQQSHIRSKD
-292 AQHIEVLAAA
+292 HIQVLAAS
-302 YNTPTGGEALNN
+302 YNTTSGGAALNN
-314 LFRQKTR
+314 LFTQKTR
-321 EVGADGRSL
+321 EIGVDGRSL
-330 SPSEAKLKIFTE
+330 SPGEAKLKVFEDLQNIT
-342 VLKNVDNFPSDADVY
+342 NFPSDADVY

-376 PELVRDLMNNRRIE
+376 PELVQDLMNQRRIK
-390 KENRTKVSKAVLD
+390 KENKATVSKAVLD
-403 GRRKEERAEFKAF
+403 AKKVEERAEFKAF

-427 RVVQRGIDQ
+427 RVVQQGIDQ
-436 LFASGHTSEELA
+436 LFASGHTSEDLA

-469 HINDLALSKTLS
+469 HINDLALNNSLS

-491 QDLKTKYWKQAAQN
+491 TDLKNKYWKQAAQN
-505 DQLFSTI
+505 DQLFDTI
-512 DIKSIV
+512 DLKSIV

-557 FINNGGDADKA
+557 FLRNGGDADKA

-677 IMGSPIDIWQQQIKA
+677 VMGSPIDIWQQQIKA

-702 NLKIED
+702 DLKIED

-755 PLVGGTVTNTLPPVY
+755 PLVGGTVTNTLPKVY

-780 ETMQFLKDSD
+780 ETIQYLKDSD

>member
-53 LTAEANLERIQ
+53 LTAEANLDRIQ
-64 KTEEANLKDIYIEDK
+64 KTEEANLKDIYIEDQ

-92 SIFEDNFEAEQKKD
+92 SIFEDNFEAQQKID
-106 KFKAAEVQSFLTE
+106 KYKAAEVQSFLTE

-125 ENIDTIKKQNWD
+125 ENIKSNQLKDWD
-137 VDQQASTRFHLK
+137 ETQKWSTSFHLR
-149 HGISLDDQIALDLLE
+149 HGLSLDEQIELDLLE
-164 EHQWAKGQELEEIA
+164 EYQWAKGEELEKVA
-178 DQLREEGYTIEEE
+178 DQLRIDGYTLEEE
-191 MWVRGKNSASEYG
+191 MFVRGKNSASDYG
-204 RRKAYSI
+204 RLKAYSI
-211 IVGNRFEQW
+211 LAGNQFYDW
-220 AFQQLPKMEAD
+220 AIQQLPNMEAD
-231 TAAQKEAAM
+231 TVEQKQAAM
-240 EILAD
+240 EILQD
-245 KYLEVHNL
+245 KYLEIHKL

-269 GATSKII
+269 GGTDKII
-276 NGARRS
+276 NGAVRS
-282 ESIQASKERS
+282 RSIQQSKERS
-292 AQHIEVLAAA
+292 AEHIEVLAAA
-302 YNTPTGGEALNN
+302 YNTTSGGAALKN
-314 LFRQKTR
+314 LLTQKTR
-321 EVGADGRSL
+321 EVGTDGRSL
-330 SPSEAKLKIFTE
+330 SPGEAKLAVFKDLQNIT
-342 VLKNVDNFPSDADVY
+342 NFPSDADVY
-357 KLLNET
+357 KLLTET
-363 KLTHMNKTWAAAN
+363 TLTHMNKTWAAAN
-376 PELVRDLMNNRRIE
+376 PELVQDLMNQRRIQ
-390 KENRTKVSKAVLD
+390 KTSKANVAKEVLTAK
-403 GRRKEERAEFKAF
+403 RQEERAEFKSF

-427 RVVQRGIDQ
+427 RVVQQGIDQ

-469 HINDLALSKTLS
+469 HINDLALNNSLS
-481 TEDLTGPYVP
+481 SEDLTGPYVP
-491 QDLKTKYWKQAAQN
+491 KDLKNKYWKQATQN
-505 DQLFSTI
+505 DQLFSTV
-512 DIKSIV
+512 DLKSIV

-557 FINNGGDADKA
+557 FLRNGGDADKA

-668 FELSGYNPS
+668 YELSGYNPS
-677 IMGSPIDIWQQQIKA
+677 VMGSPIDIWQQQLKA

-755 PLVGGTVTNTLPPVY
+755 PLVGGTVTNTLPKVY

-780 ETMQFLKDSD
+780 ETIQYLKDSD

>member
-22 PGYTKLTRMREDDN
+22 PGYAKLTRMRENDN

-53 LTAEANLERIQ
+53 LTAEANLDRIQ
-64 KTEEANLKDIYIEDK
+64 KTQEANLKDIYIEDK

-92 SIFEDNFEAEQKKD
+92 QIFEDNFEAQQKQD
-106 KFKAAEVQSFLTE
+106 QFRAAEVQTFLSE
-119 LAPKAI
+119 HAPNFI
-125 ENIDTIKKQNWD
+125 ENLDKLKKHNWD
-137 VDQQASTRFHLK
+137 IDQKKSTAFHLK
-149 HGISLDDQIALDLLE
+149 HGLSLDEQIELDLLE
-164 EHQWAKGQELEEIA
+164 EYQWAKGEELETLA
-178 DQLREEGYTIEEE
+178 DQLREEGYTLEEE
-191 MWVRGKNSASEYG
+191 MFVRGKNSASDYG
-204 RRKAYSI
+204 RLKAYSI
-211 IVGNRFEQW
+211 IAGNRYEQW
-220 AFQQLPKMEAD
+220 AYSQLPKMEAD

-245 KYLEVHNL
+245 KYLEAYNL

-260 LEPMFQKMR
+260 LEPMFQKIR
-269 GATSKII
+269 TANYKII

-282 ESIQASKERS
+282 ESIQQSKRRS
-292 AQHIEVLAAA
+292 AEHIEVLTAA
-302 YNTPTGGEALNN
+302 YNTPDGGAALNN

-330 SPSEAKLKIFTE
+330 SPGEAKLAVFKDLQNI
-342 VLKNVDNFPSDADVY
+342 NNFPSDADVY

-376 PELVRDLMNNRRIE
+376 PELVQDLMNQRRIK
-390 KENRTKVSKAVLD
+390 KENKATVSKAVLD
-403 GRRKEERAEFKAF
+403 GKKVEERAEFKAF

-436 LFASGHTSEELA
+436 LFASGHTAEDLA

-469 HINDLALSKTLS
+469 HINDLALNNSLS

-491 QDLKTKYWKQAAQN
+491 QDLKNKYWKQAAQN
-505 DQLFSTI
+505 DQLFDTI
-512 DIKSIV
+512 DLKSIV
-518 KDDLGGA
+518 KNDLGGA
-525 LRAALKE
+525 LRSALKE

-538 LHPSFEKAKRHA
+538 LHPSFEKAKNHA

-557 FINNGGDADKA
+557 FLRNGGDAAKA

-574 KIKNGTGKYSIIE
+574 KIKNGDGEYKVIE

-626 IKRRVA
+626 IKQRVA
-632 KDPTLLHRDLLV
+632 KDPTLLHRDLLI
-644 KPEKLR
+644 KPEKLK
-650 DIAKAIK
+650 DIAKAIE
-657 EGRNYRLPEVF
+657 EGRSYRLPEVF
-668 FELSGYNPS
+668 YELSGYNPS
-677 IMGSPIDIWQQQIKA
+677 VMGSPIDIWQQQLKA
-692 AQDLGYLEKM
+692 AEDLGYLEKH

-726 QNLRTKA
+726 QTLRTKA
-733 DFRKTLQYTYK
+733 DFRKVLQLTYK
-744 PDSVRDPKYMS
+744 PDSAQDPKYMS

-775 IIVDN
+775 VIVDN

-797 EGSNVG
+797 EGTNVG

>member
-53 LTAEANLERIQ
+53 LTAEANLDRIQ
-64 KTEEANLKDIYIEDK
+64 KTEEANLKDIYIEDQ

-92 SIFEDNFEAEQKKD
+92 SIFEDNFEAQQKID
-106 KFKAAEVQSFLTE
+106 KYKAAEVQSFLTE

-125 ENIDTIKKQNWD
+125 EDIKSNQLKDWD
-137 VDQQASTRFHLK
+137 ATQKWSTSFHLR
-149 HGISLDDQIALDLLE
+149 HGLSLDEQIELDLLE
-164 EHQWAKGQELEEIA
+164 EYQWAKGEELEKVA
-178 DQLREEGYTIEEE
+178 DQLRIDGYTLEEE
-191 MWVRGKNSASEYG
+191 MFVRGKNSASDYG
-204 RRKAYSI
+204 RLKAYSI
-211 IVGNRFEQW
+211 LAGNQFYDW
-220 AFQQLPKMEAD
+220 AIQQLPNMEAD
-231 TAAQKEAAM
+231 TVEQKQAAM
-240 EILAD
+240 EILQD
-245 KYLEVHNL
+245 KYLEIHKL

-269 GATSKII
+269 GGTDKII
-276 NGARRS
+276 NGAVRS
-282 ESIQASKERS
+282 RSIQQSKERS
-292 AQHIEVLAAA
+292 AEHIEVLAAA
-302 YNTPTGGEALNN
+302 YNTTSGGAALNN
-314 LFRQKTR
+314 LFTQKTR
-321 EVGADGRSL
+321 EVGTDGRSL
-330 SPSEAKLKIFTE
+330 SPGEAKLAVFKDLQNIT
-342 VLKNVDNFPSDADVY
+342 NFPSDADVY

-363 KLTHMNKTWAAAN
+363 TLTHMNKTWAAAN
-376 PELVRDLMNNRRIE
+376 PELVQDLMNQRRIQ
-390 KENRTKVSKAVLD
+390 KTSKANVAKEVLTAK
-403 GRRKEERAEFKAF
+403 RKEERAEFKKF

-427 RVVQRGIDQ
+427 RVVQQGIDQ

-469 HINDLALSKTLS
+469 HINDLALNNSLS
-481 TEDLTGPYVP
+481 SEDLTGPYVP
-491 QDLKTKYWKQAAQN
+491 KDLKNKYWKQATQN
-505 DQLFSTI
+505 DQLFSTV
-512 DIKSIV
+512 DLKSIV

-557 FINNGGDADKA
+557 FLRNGGDADKA

-668 FELSGYNPS
+668 YELSGYNPS
-677 IMGSPIDIWQQQIKA
+677 VMGSPIDIWQQQLKA

-755 PLVGGTVTNTLPPVY
+755 PLVGGTVTNTLPKVY

-780 ETMQFLKDSD
+780 ETIQYLKDSD

>member
-92 SIFEDNFEAEQKKD
+92 SIFEDNFEAQQKID
-106 KFKAAEVQSFLTE
+106 KYKAAEVQSFLTE

-125 ENIDTIKKQNWD
+125 EDIKSNQLKDWD
-137 VDQQASTRFHLK
+137 ATQKWSTNFHLR
-149 HGISLDDQIALDLLE
+149 HGLTLDEQIELDLLE
-164 EHQWAKGQELEEIA
+164 EYQWAKGEELEKVA
-178 DQLREEGYTIEEE
+178 DQLRLDGYTLEEE
-191 MWVRGKNSASEYG
+191 MFVRGKNSASDYG
-204 RRKAYSI
+204 RLKAYSI
-211 IVGNRFEQW
+211 LAGNQFYDW
-220 AFQQLPKMEAD
+220 AIQQLPNMEAD
-231 TAAQKEAAM
+231 TVEQKQAAM
-240 EILAD
+240 EILQD
-245 KYLEVHNL
+245 KYLEIHKL

-269 GATSKII
+269 GGTDKII
-276 NGARRS
+276 NGAVRS
-282 ESIQASKERS
+282 RSIQQSKERS
-292 AQHIEVLAAA
+292 AEHIEVLAAA
-302 YNTPTGGEALNN
+302 YNTTSGGAALNN
-314 LFRQKTR
+314 LFTQKTR

-330 SPSEAKLKIFTE
+330 TPGEAKLAVFKDLQNIT
-342 VLKNVDNFPSDADVY
+342 NFPNDADVY

-376 PELVRDLMNNRRIE
+376 PELVQDLMNQRRIQ
-390 KENRTKVSKAVLD
+390 KTSKANVAKEVLTAK
-403 GRRKEERAEFKAF
+403 RTEERAEFKAF

-462 DGDYWRE
+462 DGDYWRQ

-505 DQLFSTI
+505 DQLFDTI
-512 DIKSIV
+512 DLKSIV

-755 PLVGGTVTNTLPPVY
+755 PLVGGTVTNTLPKVY

-780 ETMQFLKDSD
+780 ETIQYLKDSD

>member
-53 LTAEANLERIQ
+53 LTAEANLDRIQ

-92 SIFEDNFEAEQKKD
+92 SIFEDNFEAQQKID
-106 KFKAAEVQSFLTE
+106 KYKAAEVQSFLTE

-125 ENIDTIKKQNWD
+125 EDIKSNQLKDWD
-137 VDQQASTRFHLK
+137 ATQKWSTNFHLR
-149 HGISLDDQIALDLLE
+149 HGLTLDEQIELDLLE
-164 EHQWAKGQELEEIA
+164 EYQWAKGEELEKVA
-178 DQLREEGYTIEEE
+178 DQLRLDGYTLEEE
-191 MWVRGKNSASEYG
+191 MFVRGKNSASDYG
-204 RRKAYSI
+204 RLKAYSI
-211 IVGNRFEQW
+211 LAGNQFYDW
-220 AFQQLPKMEAD
+220 AIQQLPNMEAD
-231 TAAQKEAAM
+231 TVEQKQAAM
-240 EILAD
+240 EILQD
-245 KYLEVHNL
+245 KYLEIHKL

-269 GATSKII
+269 GGTDKII
-276 NGARRS
+276 NGAVRS
-282 ESIQASKERS
+282 RSIQQSKERS
-292 AQHIEVLAAA
+292 AEHIEVLAAA
-302 YNTPTGGEALNN
+302 YNTTSGGAALNN
-314 LFRQKTR
+314 LFTQKTR

-330 SPSEAKLKIFTE
+330 TPGEAKLAVFKDLENIT
-342 VLKNVDNFPSDADVY
+342 NFPSDADVY

-376 PELVRDLMNNRRIE
+376 PELVQDLMNQRRIQ
-390 KENRTKVSKAVLD
+390 KTSKANVAKEVLTAK
-403 GRRKEERAEFKAF
+403 RTEERAEFKAF

-427 RVVQRGIDQ
+427 RVVQQGIDQ

-469 HINDLALSKTLS
+469 HINDLALNNSLS
-481 TEDLTGPYVP
+481 SEDLTGPYVP
-491 QDLKTKYWKQAAQN
+491 TDLKNKYWKQAAQN
-505 DQLFSTI
+505 DQLFDTI
-512 DIKSIV
+512 DLKSIV

-574 KIKNGTGKYSIIE
+574 KIKNGTGKYKIIE
-587 PGKQEIA
+587 PGQQEIE

-609 DNAPP
+609 PNAPE
-614 ILNVSTFAERQK
+614 ILNVASFKERAK
-626 IKRRVA
+626 VIKRLE
-632 KDPTLLHRDLLV
+632 KDETLLHKKLLLHPDRI
-644 KPEKLR
+644 K
-650 DIAKAIK
+650 DIAKAMK
-657 EGRNYRLPEVF
+657 EGKNYRLPNV
-668 FELSGYNPS
+668 LWDISLANPNRY
-677 IMGSPIDIWQQQIKA
+677 GSPIDIWKQQLKVAEDQ
-692 AQDLGYLEKM
+692 GFLEKWDLEM
-702 NLKIED
+702 ED

-755 PLVGGTVTNTLPPVY
+755 PLVGGTVTNTLPKVY

-780 ETMQFLKDSD
+780 ETMQFMKDSD
-790 DFDYDIQ
+790 DFDYEIQ

>member
-22 PGYTKLTRMREDDN
+22 PGYAKLTRMRENDN

-53 LTAEANLERIQ
+53 LTAEANLDRIQ
-64 KTEEANLKDIYIEDK
+64 KTQEANLKDIYIEDK

-92 SIFEDNFEAEQKKD
+92 QIFEDNFEAQQKQD
-106 KFKAAEVQSFLTE
+106 QFRAAEVQTFLSE
-119 LAPKAI
+119 HAPNFI
-125 ENIDTIKKQNWD
+125 ENLDKLKKHNWD
-137 VDQQASTRFHLK
+137 IDQKKSTAFHLK
-149 HGISLDDQIALDLLE
+149 HGLSLDEQIEIDLLE
-164 EHQWAKGQELEEIA
+164 EHQWAKGEELEQLA
-178 DQLREEGYTIEEE
+178 DQLREEGYTLEEE
-191 MWVRGKNSASEYG
+191 MFVRGKNSASDYG
-204 RRKAYSI
+204 RLKAYSI
-211 IVGNRFEQW
+211 IAGNRYEQW
-220 AFQQLPKMEAD
+220 AYSQLPKMEAD

-245 KYLEVHNL
+245 KYLEAYNL

-260 LEPMFQKMR
+260 LEPMFQKIR
-269 GATSKII
+269 TANYKII

-282 ESIQASKERS
+282 ESIQQSKRRS
-292 AQHIEVLAAA
+292 AEHIEVLTAA
-302 YNTPTGGEALNN
+302 YNTPDGGAALNN

-330 SPSEAKLKIFTE
+330 SPGEAKLAVFKDLQNI
-342 VLKNVDNFPSDADVY
+342 NNFPSDADVY

-376 PELVRDLMNNRRIE
+376 PELVQDLMNQRRIK
-390 KENRTKVSKAVLD
+390 KENKATVSKAVLD
-403 GRRKEERAEFKAF
+403 GKKVEERAEFKAF

-436 LFASGHTSEELA
+436 LFASGHTAEDLA

-469 HINDLALSKTLS
+469 HINELALNNTLS

-491 QDLKTKYWKQAAQN
+491 TDLKNKYWKQAAQN

-512 DIKSIV
+512 DLKSIV
-518 KDDLGGA
+518 KDDIGGA

-538 LHPSFEKAKRHA
+538 LHPSFEKAKNHA

-557 FINNGGDADKA
+557 FLRNGGDAAKA

-574 KIKNGTGKYSIIE
+574 KIKNGTGKYSVIE

-614 ILNVSTFAERQK
+614 ILNVSTFKERQK
-626 IKRRVA
+626 IKQRVA

-657 EGRNYRLPEVF
+657 EGRSYRLPEVF
-668 FELSGYNPS
+668 YDLSGYNPNV
-677 IMGSPIDIWQQQIKA
+677 MGSPIDIWTQQIKA
-692 AQDLGYLEKM
+692 AEDLGYLEKM

-733 DFRKTLQYTYK
+733 DFRKVLQLTYK
-744 PDSVRDPKYMS
+744 PDSAQDPKYMS

-775 IIVDN
+775 VVVDN
-780 ETMQFLKDSD
+780 ETLQFLKDSD

-797 EGSNVG
+797 EGTNVG

>member
-53 LTAEANLERIQ
+53 LTTEANLDRIQ

-92 SIFEDNFEAEQKKD
+92 GIFEDNFEAQQKAD
-106 KFKAAEVQSFLTE
+106 KAKAAEVQTFLTE
-119 LAPKAI
+119 LVPKAVSDI
-125 ENIDTIKKQNWD
+125 QTVKEKNWD
-137 VDQQASTRFHLK
+137 ATQAENTRFYLK
-149 HGISLDDQIALDLLE
+149 HGLSLDEQIELDLLE
-164 EHQWAKGQELEEIA
+164 EHQWAKGEELELLA
-178 DQLREEGYTIEEE
+178 DQLREEGYTLEEE
-191 MWVRGKNSASEYG
+191 MFVRGKNSASDYG
-204 RRKAYSI
+204 RLKAYSI
-211 IVGNRFEQW
+211 IAGNKFEQW
-220 AFQQLPKMEAD
+220 ALQQLPKMEAD
-231 TAAQKEAAM
+231 TPQQKEAAM

-269 GATSKII
+269 SSTSKIV
-276 NGARRS
+276 NGARRT
-282 ESIQASKERS
+282 EAIQQTQRRS
-292 AQHIEVLAAA
+292 AEHIEVLAAA
-302 YNTPTGGEALNN
+302 YNTPNGGEALNN

-321 EVGADGRSL
+321 EVRADGTSL
-330 SPSEAKLKIFTE
+330 SAGEAKLKVFEDLQNIR
-342 VLKNVDNFPSDADVY
+342 NFPSDADVY

-376 PELVRDLMNNRRIE
+376 PELVQDLMNQRRIK
-390 KENRTKVSKAVLD
+390 KEGKANVAKEVLTAK
-403 GRRKEERAEFKAF
+403 RKEERAEFKKF

-427 RVVQRGIDQ
+427 RVVQQGIDQ

-512 DIKSIV
+512 DLKSIV

-557 FINNGGDADKA
+557 FIRNGGDADKA

-614 ILNVSTFAERQK
+614 ILNVSTFKERQK
-626 IKRRVA
+626 IKQRVA

-644 KPEKLR
+644 KPEKLK

-657 EGRNYRLPEVF
+657 EGRSYRLPEVF
-668 FELSGYNPS
+668 YDLSGYNPS
-677 IMGSPIDIWQQQIKA
+677 VMGSPIDIWQQQIKA

-755 PLVGGTVTNTLPPVY
+755 PLVGGTVTNTLPKVY

-780 ETMQFLKDSD
+780 ETKQYLMDSD

>member
-22 PGYTKLTRMREDDN
+22 PGYAKLTRMRENDN

-53 LTAEANLERIQ
+53 LTAEANLDRIQ
-64 KTEEANLKDIYIEDK
+64 KTQEANLKDIYIEDK

-92 SIFEDNFEAEQKKD
+92 QIFEDNFEAQQKQD
-106 KFKAAEVQSFLTE
+106 QFRAAEVQTFLSE
-119 LAPKAI
+119 HAPNFI
-125 ENIDTIKKQNWD
+125 ENLDKLKKHNWD
-137 VDQQASTRFHLK
+137 IDQKKSTAFHLK
-149 HGISLDDQIALDLLE
+149 HGLSLDEQIELDLLE
-164 EHQWAKGQELEEIA
+164 EYQWAKGEELETLA
-178 DQLREEGYTIEEE
+178 DQLREEGYTLEEE
-191 MWVRGKNSASEYG
+191 MFVRGKNSASDYG
-204 RRKAYSI
+204 RLKAYSI
-211 IVGNRFEQW
+211 IAGNRYEQW
-220 AFQQLPKMEAD
+220 AYSQLPKMEAD

-245 KYLEVHNL
+245 KYLEAYNL

-260 LEPMFQKMR
+260 LEPMFQKIR
-269 GATSKII
+269 TANYKII

-282 ESIQASKERS
+282 ESIQQSKRRS
-292 AQHIEVLAAA
+292 AEHIEVLTAA
-302 YNTPTGGEALNN
+302 YNTPDGGAALNN

-330 SPSEAKLKIFTE
+330 SPGEAKLAVFKDLQNI
-342 VLKNVDNFPSDADVY
+342 NNFPSDADVY

-376 PELVRDLMNNRRIE
+376 PELVQDLMNQRRIK
-390 KENRTKVSKAVLD
+390 KENKATVSKAVLD
-403 GRRKEERAEFKAF
+403 GKKVEERAEFKAF

-436 LFASGHTSEELA
+436 LFASGHTAEDLA

-469 HINDLALSKTLS
+469 HINELALNNTLS

-491 QDLKTKYWKQAAQN
+491 TDLKNKYWKQAAQN
-505 DQLFSTI
+505 DQLFDTI
-512 DIKSIV
+512 DLKSIV
-518 KDDLGGA
+518 KNDLGGA
-525 LRAALKE
+525 LRSALKE

-538 LHPSFEKAKRHA
+538 LHPSFEKAKNHA

-557 FINNGGDADKA
+557 LLRNGGDAAKA

-574 KIKNGTGKYSIIE
+574 KIKNGDGEYKVIE

-626 IKRRVA
+626 IKQRVA
-632 KDPTLLHRDLLV
+632 KDPTLLHRDLLI
-644 KPEKLR
+644 KPEKLK
-650 DIAKAIK
+650 DIAKAIE
-657 EGRNYRLPEVF
+657 EGRSYRLPEVF
-668 FELSGYNPS
+668 YELSGYNPS
-677 IMGSPIDIWQQQIKA
+677 VMGSPIDIWQQQLKA
-692 AQDLGYLEKM
+692 AEDLGYLEKH

-726 QNLRTKA
+726 QTLRTKA
-733 DFRKTLQYTYK
+733 DFRKVLQLTYK
-744 PDSVRDPKYMS
+744 PDSAQDPKYMS

-775 IIVDN
+775 VIVDN

-797 EGSNVG
+797 EGTNVG

>member
-22 PGYTKLTRMREDDN
+22 PGYSKLTRMRENDN
-36 QNIANLKEAER
+36 QNIANLKEAEK

-53 LTAEANLERIQ
+53 LTAEANLERIL

-79 VLDTREKALKVNK
+79 VLDTRERALKVNAG
-92 SIFEDNFEAEQKKD
+92 IFEDNFRRQEKGYDAKD
-106 KFKAAEVQSFLTE
+106 AEVQHLITE
-119 LAPKAI
+119 LAPKAFADI
-125 ENIDTIKKQNWD
+125 QTLNKKKWD
-137 VDQQASTRFHLK
+137 ADQQKATAFHLK
-149 HGISLDDQIALDLLE
+149 HGLSLDEQIELDLLE
-164 EHQWAKGQELEEIA
+164 EYQWAKGEELELLA
-178 DQLREEGYTIEEE
+178 DQLREEGYTLEEE
-191 MWVRGKNSASEYG
+191 MFVRGKNSASDYG
-204 RRKAYSI
+204 RLKAYSI
-211 IVGNRFEQW
+211 IAGNKFEAW
-220 AFQQLPKMEAD
+220 ALQQLPKMEAD
-231 TAAQKEAAM
+231 TPQQKEAAM

-269 GATSKII
+269 ASTSKIV
-276 NGARRS
+276 NGARRT
-282 ESIQASKERS
+282 EAIQQTQRRS
-292 AQHIEVLAAA
+292 AEHIEVLAAA
-302 YNTPTGGEALNN
+302 YNTPSGGAALNN
-314 LFRQKTR
+314 LFKQKTR
-321 EVGADGRSL
+321 EVRPDGS
-330 SPSEAKLKIFTE
+330 SMSAGEAKLAVFKDLQNIT
-342 VLKNVDNFPSDADVY
+342 NFPSDADVY

-363 KLTHMNKTWAAAN
+363 KLSHMNKTWAAAN
-376 PELVRDLMNNRRIE
+376 PEMVQDLMNQRRIQ
-390 KENRTKVSKAVLD
+390 KENRTKVSAAVLTAK
-403 GRRKEERAEFKAF
+403 RQEERAEFKAF

-427 RVVQRGIDQ
+427 RVVQQGIDQ
-436 LFASGHTSEELA
+436 LFASGHTAEELA

-469 HINDLALSKTLS
+469 HINDLALNNSLS

-491 QDLKTKYWKQAAQN
+491 TDLKNKYWKQAVQN

-512 DIKSIV
+512 DLKSIV

-557 FINNGGDADKA
+557 FLRNGGDADKA

-574 KIKNGTGKYSIIE
+574 KIKNGTGKYSVIE

-609 DNAPP
+609 PDAPE
-614 ILNVSTFAERQK
+614 ILNVASFKER
-626 IKRRVA
+626 A
-632 KDPTLLHRDLLV
+632 KVIQRLSKDETLLHKKLLLHPDRI
-644 KPEKLR
+644 K

-657 EGRNYRLPEVF
+657 EGKNYRLPNV
-668 FELSGYNPS
+668 LWDISLANPNKY
-677 IMGSPIDIWQQQIKA
+677 GSPIDIWKQQLKVAEDQ
-692 AQDLGYLEKM
+692 GFLEKWD
-702 NLKIED
+702 LDIED

-733 DFRKTLQYTYK
+733 DFRKVLQMTYK

-755 PLVGGTVTNTLPPVY
+755 PIVAGTVTNTLPPVY
-770 TEEIP
+770 TQEIP
-775 IIVDN
+775 VILDPQ
-780 ETMQFLKDSD
+780 TQQFLKDSE
-790 DFDYDIQ
+790 DFDYEIQ
-797 EGSNVG
+797 EGTNVG
-803 RFYRVEV
+803 RFYRVGL

>member
-22 PGYTKLTRMREDDN
+22 PGYAKLTRMREDDN

-64 KTEEANLKDIYIEDK
+64 KTEEANLRDIYIEDK
-79 VLDTREKALKVNK
+79 VLDTREKALKVNAGTFK
-92 SIFEDNFEAEQKKD
+92 DNFEAQQKVD
-106 KFKAAEVQSFLTE
+106 NAKAEELNNLLTV

-125 ENIDTIKKQNWD
+125 SDIQAVKLKNWD
-137 VDQQASTRFHLK
+137 ATQKDATKFYLK
-149 HGISLDDQIALDLLE
+149 YGLSLDEQIELDLLE
-164 EHQWAKGQELEEIA
+164 EHQWAKGEELERAA
-178 DQLREEGYTIEEE
+178 DQLREEGFTLEEE
-191 MWVRGKNSASEYG
+191 MFVRGKNSASDYG
-204 RRKAYSI
+204 RLKAYSI
-211 IVGNRFEQW
+211 IAGNQFEAW
-220 AFQQLPKMEAD
+220 AIQQLPKMEAD
-231 TAAQKEAAM
+231 TARQKEAAM

-245 KYLEVHNL
+245 KFLEMHNL
-253 KGISADF
+253 KGVSADF

-269 GATSKII
+269 ASTSKIV
-276 NGARRS
+276 NGAIRS
-282 ESIQASKERS
+282 ESIQQSKRRS
-292 AQHIEVLAAA
+292 AEHIEVLAAS
-302 YNTPTGGEALNN
+302 YNTPNGGEALNN

-330 SPSEAKLKIFTE
+330 SPGEAKLAVFKDLQNI
-342 VLKNVDNFPSDADVY
+342 NNFPSDADVY

-376 PELVRDLMNNRRIE
+376 PELVQDLMNQRRIK
-390 KENRTKVSKAVLD
+390 KENKATVSKAVLD
-403 GRRKEERAEFKAF
+403 AKKVEERAEFKAF

-427 RVVQRGIDQ
+427 RVVQQGIDQ
-436 LFASGHTSEELA
+436 LFASGHTAEDLA

-469 HINDLALSKTLS
+469 HINELALNNTLS

-491 QDLKTKYWKQAAQN
+491 TDLKNKYWKQAAQN

-512 DIKSIV
+512 DLKSIV
-518 KDDLGGA
+518 KDDIGGA

-538 LHPSFEKAKRHA
+538 LHPSFEKAKNHA

-557 FINNGGDADKA
+557 FLRNGGDAAKA

-574 KIKNGTGKYSIIE
+574 KIKNGTGKYSVIE

-626 IKRRVA
+626 IKQRVA

-657 EGRNYRLPEVF
+657 EGRSYRLPEVF
-668 FELSGYNPS
+668 YEISGYNPNV
-677 IMGSPIDIWQQQIKA
+677 MGSPIDIWTQQIKA
-692 AQDLGYLEKM
+692 AEDLGYLEKM

-733 DFRKTLQYTYK
+733 DFRKVLQLTYK
-744 PDSVRDPKYMS
+744 PDSAQDPKYMS

-775 IIVDN
+775 VVVDN
-780 ETMQFLKDSD
+780 ETLQFLKDSD

-797 EGSNVG
+797 EGTNVG

>member
-125 ENIDTIKKQNWD
+125 ENIETIKKQNWD

-245 KYLEVHNL
+245 KYLEIHGL
-253 KGISADF
+253 KGFSADF

-269 GATSKII
+269 GATTKIVS
-276 NGARRS
+276 GARRA
-282 ESIQASKERS
+282 ESIQQSQLRSKD
-292 AQHIEVLAAA
+292 HIQVLAAS
-302 YNTPTGGEALNN
+302 YNTTSGGAALNN
-314 LFRQKTR
+314 LFTQKTR
-321 EVGADGRSL
+321 EIGVDGRSL
-330 SPSEAKLKIFTE
+330 SPGEAKLKVFEDLQNIT
-342 VLKNVDNFPSDADVY
+342 NFPSDADVY

-376 PELVRDLMNNRRIE
+376 PELVQDLMNQRRIK
-390 KENRTKVSKAVLD
+390 KENKATVSKAVLD
-403 GRRKEERAEFKAF
+403 AKKVEERAEFKAF

-427 RVVQRGIDQ
+427 RVVQQGIDQ
-436 LFASGHTSEELA
+436 LFASGHTSEDLA

-469 HINDLALSKTLS
+469 HINDLALNNSLS

-491 QDLKTKYWKQAAQN
+491 TDLKNKYWKQAAQN

-512 DIKSIV
+512 DLKSIV
-518 KDDLGGA
+518 KADLGGA

-557 FINNGGDADKA
+557 FLRNGGDADKA

-574 KIKNGTGKYSIIE
+574 KIKNGTGKYKIIE
-587 PGKQEIA
+587 PGQQEIE

-609 DNAPP
+609 PNAPE
-614 ILNVSTFAERQK
+614 ILNVASFKERAK
-626 IKRRVA
+626 VIKRLE
-632 KDPTLLHRDLLV
+632 KDETLLHKKLLLHPDRI
-644 KPEKLR
+644 K
-650 DIAKAIK
+650 DIAKAMK
-657 EGRNYRLPEVF
+657 EGKNYRLPNV
-668 FELSGYNPS
+668 LWDISLANPNRY
-677 IMGSPIDIWQQQIKA
+677 GSPIDIWKQQLKVAEDQ
-692 AQDLGYLEKM
+692 GFLEKWDLEM
-702 NLKIED
+702 ED

-720 LGKEII
+720 LGKQII

-755 PLVGGTVTNTLPPVY
+755 PLVGGTVTNTLPKVY

-780 ETMQFLKDSD
+780 ETMQFMKDSD
-790 DFDYDIQ
+790 DFDYEIQ

>member
-53 LTAEANLERIQ
+53 LTAEANLDRIQ

-92 SIFEDNFEAEQKKD
+92 SIFEDNFEAQQKID
-106 KFKAAEVQSFLTE
+106 KYKAAEVQSFLTE

-125 ENIDTIKKQNWD
+125 EDIKSNQLKDWD
-137 VDQQASTRFHLK
+137 ATQKWSTNFHLR
-149 HGISLDDQIALDLLE
+149 HGLTLDEQIELDLLE
-164 EHQWAKGQELEEIA
+164 EYQWAKGEELEKVA
-178 DQLREEGYTIEEE
+178 DQLRLDGYTLEEE
-191 MWVRGKNSASEYG
+191 MFVRGKNSASDYG
-204 RRKAYSI
+204 RLKAYSI
-211 IVGNRFEQW
+211 LAGNQFYDW
-220 AFQQLPKMEAD
+220 AIQQLPNMEAD
-231 TAAQKEAAM
+231 TVEQKQAAM
-240 EILAD
+240 EILQD
-245 KYLEVHNL
+245 KYLEIHKL

-269 GATSKII
+269 GGTDKII
-276 NGARRS
+276 NGAVRS
-282 ESIQASKERS
+282 RSIQQSKERS
-292 AQHIEVLAAA
+292 AEHIEVLAAA
-302 YNTPTGGEALNN
+302 YNTTSGGAALNN
-314 LFRQKTR
+314 LFTQKTR

-330 SPSEAKLKIFTE
+330 SPGEAKLAVFKDLQNIT
-342 VLKNVDNFPSDADVY
+342 NFPNDADVY

-376 PELVRDLMNNRRIE
+376 PELVQDLMNQRRIQ
-390 KENRTKVSKAVLD
+390 KTSKANVAKEVLTAK
-403 GRRKEERAEFKAF
+403 RTEERAEFKAF

-427 RVVQRGIDQ
+427 RVVQQGIDQ

-462 DGDYWRE
+462 DGDYWRQ

-505 DQLFSTI
+505 DQLFDTI
-512 DIKSIV
+512 DLKSIV

-609 DNAPP
+609 DNHPP

-644 KPEKLR
+644 KPEKLK

-677 IMGSPIDIWQQQIKA
+677 VMGSPIDIWQQQLKA
-692 AQDLGYLEKM
+692 AEDLGYLEKM
-702 NLKIED
+702 DLKIED

-755 PLVGGTVTNTLPPVY
+755 PLVGGTVTNTLPKVY

-780 ETMQFLKDSD
+780 ETIQYLKDSD

>member
-22 PGYTKLTRMREDDN
+22 PGYAKLTRMREDDN

-79 VLDTREKALKVNK
+79 VLDTREKALKVNAE
-92 SIFEDNFEAEQKKD
+92 IFEDNFKRQEKGYEA
-106 KFKAAEVQSFLTE
+106 KAAEVQHLLTD
-119 LAPKAI
+119 LAPKAFA
-125 ENIDTIKKQNWD
+125 NIQTIQRGNWD
-137 VDQQASTRFHLK
+137 RDQAKSTAFHLK
-149 HGISLDDQIALDLLE
+149 HGLSLDEQIELDLLE
-164 EHQWAKGQELEEIA
+164 EHQWAKGEELELLA
-178 DQLREEGYTIEEE
+178 DQLREEGFTIEEE
-191 MWVRGKNSASEYG
+191 MYVRGRNSASDYG
-204 RRKAYSI
+204 RLKAYSI
-211 IVGNRFEQW
+211 IVGNKFEAW
-220 AFQQLPKMEAD
+220 AFNQLPKMEAD

-269 GATSKII
+269 AATSKII

-292 AQHIEVLAAA
+292 AQHIEVLAAS
-302 YNTPTGGEALNN
+302 YNTPNGGEALNN

-330 SPSEAKLKIFTE
+330 SPGEAKLAVFKDLQNI
-342 VLKNVDNFPSDADVY
+342 NNFPSDADVY

-376 PELVRDLMNNRRIE
+376 PELVQDLMNQRRIK
-390 KENRTKVSKAVLD
+390 KENKATVSKAVLD
-403 GRRKEERAEFKAF
+403 GKKVEERAEFKAF

-436 LFASGHTSEELA
+436 LFASGHTAEDLA

-469 HINDLALSKTLS
+469 HINELALNNTLS

-491 QDLKTKYWKQAAQN
+491 TDLKNKYWKQAAQN

-512 DIKSIV
+512 DLKSIV
-518 KDDLGGA
+518 KDDIGGA

-538 LHPSFEKAKRHA
+538 LHPSFEKAKNHA

-557 FINNGGDADKA
+557 FLRNGGDAAKA

-574 KIKNGTGKYSIIE
+574 KIKNGTGKYSVIE

-614 ILNVSTFAERQK
+614 ILNVSTFKERQK
-626 IKRRVA
+626 IKQRVA

-657 EGRNYRLPEVF
+657 EGRSYRLPEVF
-668 FELSGYNPS
+668 YDLSGYNPNV
-677 IMGSPIDIWQQQIKA
+677 MGSPIDIWTQQIKA
-692 AQDLGYLEKM
+692 AEDLGYLEKM

-733 DFRKTLQYTYK
+733 DFRKVLQLTYK
-744 PDSVRDPKYMS
+744 PDSAQDPKYMS

-775 IIVDN
+775 VVVDN
-780 ETMQFLKDSD
+780 ETLQFLKDSD

-797 EGSNVG
+797 EGTNVG